1 MKSFLARCYLNVDAQ
16 VMHDGWGRSMVQ
28 SSVIGCI
35 KGWCN
40 GPTFTDRLDVAL
52 RITVLERYI
61 VTLHYT
67 TSTGGPELLC
77 ALAGLL
83 AFR

>member
-1 MKSFLARCYLNVDAQ
+1 MKTFLARYYLNVDAQ
-16 VMHDGWGRSMVQ
+16 VMHDGGRSMVQ

-67 TSTGGPELLC
+67 RSTGGPEFLC
-77 ALAGLL
+77 ALAGQL
-83 AFR
+83 ALW